1 MAGLNSTAGYASAGM
16 EIGSSFSKLGKFG
29 KWIGGGI
36 GAIVGFGMD
45 LWEANNDAKARILQA
60 ESDILGYKTNILA
73 TGAEIEQTRANVS
86 AYEDF
91 LAAFPNYQQLQKG
104 QFEMQ
109 ARNEFRQLR
118 SAYAGANTVA
128 SATGRTGGSA
138 ALVSGEAKMDLAA
151 YAGDDLE
158 IGDDNGMYG
167 MAKRELYGNLET
179 TQKQYKNQLSVYQTS
194 LGTLQETQGLYQ
206 NALGSAEKRL
216 AGAQKAKRT
225 WWNPFD

>member
-1 MAGLNSTAGYASAGM
+1 MAGFESTLGYAGAGAT
-16 EIGSSFSKLGKFG
+16 IGSAFGPLGTA
-29 KWIGGGI
+29 I
-36 GAIVGFGMD
+36 GAGVGAIAGLVTD
-45 LWEANNDAKARILQA
+45 LWGGKNDAQARILQA
-60 ESDILGYKTNILA
+60 ESDILSYKTNILA
-73 TGAEIEQTRANVS
+73 TGAEIEQTRSNIS

-91 LAAFPNYQQLQKG
+91 LAAFPNYEQLQKG

-151 YAGDDLE
+151 YAGGDLE

-167 MAKRELYGNLET
+167 MAKRELHGNLET

-194 LGTLQETQGLYQ
+194 LGTLQETQRLYQ
-206 NALGSAEKRL
+206 QALGSAEGRL
-216 AGAQKAKRT
+216 KGAQKAERT

>member
-1 MAGLNSTAGYASAGM
+1 MAGLSSTAGYASAGM
-16 EIGSSFSKLGKFG
+16 EIGSSIAKLGKFG

-60 ESDILGYKTNILA
+60 ESDVLGYKTNILA
-73 TGAEIEQTRANVS
+73 TGAEIDQTKANIS

-118 SAYAGANTVA
+118 ENYTIQNVAAGATGRVGGSAGLVAEEARQDLTAYAG
-128 SATGRTGGSA
+128 
-138 ALVSGEAKMDLAA
+138 
-151 YAGDDLE
+151 GDME
-158 IGDDNGMYG
+158 IGDDNGLYG
-167 MAKRELYGNLET
+167 MAKRELWNNLDT
-179 TQKQYKNQLSVYQTS
+179 TERQYKNQLSVYQTS

>member
-1 MAGLNSTAGYASAGM
+1 MAGFESTMSYAATGAALGSA
-16 EIGSSFSKLGKFG
+16 LP
-29 KWIGGGI
+29 GI
-36 GAIVGFGMD
+36 GTAIGAGVGALVGFVSD
-45 LWEANNDAKARILQA
+45 LWGGSNDAKARILQA
-60 ESDILGYKTNILA
+60 ESDVLGYKTNILA
-73 TGAEIEQTRANVS
+73 TGAEIDQTKANIS

-118 SAYAGANTVA
+118 SAYAGLNTVA

-138 ALVSGEAKMDLAA
+138 ALASGEARQDLAA
-151 YAGDDLE
+151 YAGGDLE
-158 IGDDNGMYG
+158 IGDDGGLYG
-167 MAKRELYGNLET
+167 MAKKELWNNLDT
-179 TQKQYKNQLSVYQTS
+179 TERQYKNQLSVYQTS

-206 NALGSAEKRL
+206 QALGSAENRL

>member
-1 MAGLNSTAGYASAGM
+1 MAGLRSTAVYASAGM
-16 EIGSSFSKLGKFG
+16 EIGSSFAKLGKFG

-36 GAIVGFGMD
+36 GAIIGFGMD

-60 ESDILGYKTNILA
+60 ESDVLGYKTYILA
-73 TGAEIEQTRANVS
+73 TGAEIDQTRANIS

-138 ALVSGEAKMDLAA
+138 VRMSGATPW
-151 YAGDDLE
+151 
-158 IGDDNGMYG
+158 NC
-167 MAKRELYGNLET
+167 T
-179 TQKQYKNQLSVYQTS
+179 
-194 LGTLQETQGLYQ
+194 
-206 NALGSAEKRL
+206 
-216 AGAQKAKRT
+216 RT
-225 WWNPFD
+225 RKPWS

>member
-1 MAGLNSTAGYASAGM
+1 MAGFESTLGYAGAGAT
-16 EIGSSFSKLGKFG
+16 IGSAFG
-29 KWIGGGI
+29 PIGTAVGAGI
-36 GAIVGFGMD
+36 GAIAGLVTD
-45 LWEANNDAKARILQA
+45 LWGGKNDAQARILQA
-60 ESDILGYKTNILA
+60 ESDILSYKTNILS
-73 TGAEIEQTRANVS
+73 TGAEIEQTRSNIS

-91 LAAFPNYQQLQKG
+91 LAAFPNYEQLQKT

-109 ARNEFRQLR
+109 SRNEFRQLR
-118 SAYAGANTVA
+118 ENYAGQNVMAG
-128 SATGRTGGSA
+128 ATGRVGGSA
-138 ALVSGEAKMDLAA
+138 GLVAEEARLDLAT
-151 YAGDDLE
+151 YAGGDLE
-158 IGDDNGMYG
+158 IGDDSGMYG

-206 NALGSAEKRL
+206 QALGSAENRL

>member
-1 MAGLNSTAGYASAGM
+1 MAGLESTMSYAATGAALGSA
-16 EIGSSFSKLGKFG
+16 LP
-29 KWIGGGI
+29 GI
-36 GAIVGFGMD
+36 GTAIGAGVGAFVGLFTD
-45 LWEANNDAKARILQA
+45 LWGGKNDAQARILQA
-60 ESDILGYKTNILA
+60 ESDILSYKTNILA
-73 TGAEIEQTRANVS
+73 TGAEIEQTRSNIS

-91 LAAFPNYQQLQKG
+91 LAAFPNYEQLQKG

-118 SAYAGANTVA
+118 SAYAGSNTVA

-151 YAGDDLE
+151 YAGGDLE

-206 NALGSAEKRL
+206 QALGSAEGRL
-216 AGAQKAKRT
+216 KGAKKAKRT